1 MNLRALTLIIAVA
14 MLGASAVPA
23 PVSAARRPAHAPPP
37 PPPPPPRAGSLRIRS
52 AATVPPRTPR
62 VSVIQ
67 TSADLTQGLVSLP
80 GLQFAP
86 GAPPLGVP
94 VVRVNDTVRYQLFT
108 GVGAALTDSSAWLIW
123 DELPPPARSA
133 LLRALFGRSGI
144 GLNFLRVPI
153 GASDYTATGIPY
165 TYDDVPAGSSDPALA
180 GFSIAHDTSYILP
193 TLQAI
198 RALDPR
204 LYLEAVPWS
213 PPAWMKANDALGNT
227 GSAGGLLPSAYG
239 VLAQYLVRFLQA
251 YAEAG
256 VPVTAVVPQNEP
268 SVPARYPGLELGEQQ
283 ETAFVTQDLRPALA
297 AAGLSTSVF
306 GWDLS
311 WGPLG
316 AADPL
321 IAATGAAAPRA
332 PGQPAPALTGLA
344 WHCYFGSPSVMSR
357 AHDEAPAMQQI
368 VDECSPG
375 PGTVL
380 PTSEL
385 LIASLRNWASAVA
398 LWNLALDPAGQPV
411 QPPNTGCPGCTGVVT
426 ITESTGTY
434 TLSRDFYELG
444 QLSRFVAPGAVRI
457 SSPHFV
463 TYGLGPRHKPLVS
476 PGLDDVAFE
485 NPDRSKVLL
494 AYDDSP
500 APVTFA
506 VAWRGSSFTAT
517 IPAGATTTFVWR

>member
-1 MNLRALTLIIAVA
+1 MNLRTVTLIVAAAV
-14 MLGASAVPA
+14 LGASAAAAPA
-23 PVSAARRPAHAPPP
+23 SAARRPAPSPPH
-37 PPPPPPRAGSLRIRS
+37 PPPRAGVLSIRS
-52 AATVPPRTPR
+52 EAVARPRSPR

-67 TSADLTQGLVSLP
+67 TSSDLAQALVSLP
-80 GLQFAP
+80 GLRFAP
-86 GAPPLGVP
+86 GAPTAGVP
-94 VVRVNDTVRYQLFT
+94 VIRVNDTVRYQQFT
-108 GVGAALTDSSAWLIW
+108 GAGAALTDSSAWLIG
-123 DELPPPARSA
+123 DELSPPARA
-133 LLRALFGRSGI
+133 GLLRALFGPSGI

-153 GASDYTATGIPY
+153 GASDYTATGVPY
-165 TYDDVPAGSSDPALA
+165 TYDDVAAGASDPSLA
-180 GFSIAHDTSYILP
+180 GFSIAHDSSYILP

-198 RALDPR
+198 RALDPG

-213 PPAWMKANDALGNT
+213 PPAWMKANAALTNMGF
-227 GSAGGLLPSAYG
+227 GGALLPSAYG
-239 VLAQYLVRFLQA
+239 PLAQYLVRFLQA
-251 YAEAG
+251 YAGAG
-256 VPVTAVVPQNEP
+256 VPVTAIAPQNEP
-268 SVPARYPGLELGEQQ
+268 TVAATPGLELSEQQ
-283 ETAFVTQDLRPALA
+283 EAAFVTQDLRPALA
-297 AAGLSTSVF
+297 AAGLSASVF

-321 IAATGAAAPRA
+321 IAAAGPATPRV
-332 PGQPAPALTGLA
+332 PGQPEPALTGLA

-357 AHDEAPAMQQI
+357 AHYEAPAMQQI

-385 LIASLRNWASAVA
+385 LIASLRNWAGAVA
-398 LWNLALDPAGQPV
+398 LWNLALDPAGGPV
-411 QPPNTGCPGCTGVVT
+411 ESPNIGCPGCTGVVT
-426 ITESTGTY
+426 VTESTGTY
-434 TLSRDFYELG
+434 TFSRDFYELG
-444 QLSRFVAPGAVRI
+444 QLSRFVLPGAVRI

-463 TYGLGPRHKPLVS
+463 TYGVGPGDKPVVS

-485 NPDRSKVLL
+485 NPDGTRVLL
-494 AYDDSP
+494 AYDDAT